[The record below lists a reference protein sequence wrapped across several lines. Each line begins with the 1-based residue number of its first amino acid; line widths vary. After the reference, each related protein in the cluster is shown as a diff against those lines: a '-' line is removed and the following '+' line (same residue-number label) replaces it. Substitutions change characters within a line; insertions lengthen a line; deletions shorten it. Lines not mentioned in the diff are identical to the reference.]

1 MRHFA
6 ITILM
11 LAAALV
17 LSGRAACAQGSYS
30 GTQPRARVIIDN
42 DFGGDPD
49 GLFHLAHHLMS
60 PSNEVRAIICSH
72 HYTDFYGWPGDA
84 AHARREVLDLLEA
97 MRYDGKAPVLLGA
110 EGRLSDRSAALESEG
125 ARAIVAE
132 AMRDD
137 TGLPLYVLVG
147 GGLTNIA
154 SAYLMEPRIAERIT
168 LVWIGGPEYPEL
180 CAAHRIQTGL
190 EYNLG
195 IDPVAAQVIFND
207 SDIPMWQSARD
218 AYRQVLCS
226 NAFINTRIRNSSNTG
241 SYLADK
247 LGELFRRAGGT
258 LGEAYDLGDSPLLLV
273 TALQSTWEPDASTSD
288 YVMMHCPDLNSCGIY
303 EANPDGRMIRV
314 YTRLDSHLIFEDML
328 AKFSNWYDREDTD

>member
-1 MRHFA
+1 M
-6 ITILM
+6 I
-11 LAAALV
+11 LAAALA
-17 LSGRAACAQGSYS
+17 LCGQAACAQGAYS

-42 DFGGDPD
+42 DFGGDAD

-60 PSNEVRAIICSH
+60 PSNDVRAIICSH
-72 HYTDFYGWPGDA
+72 HYADFYGWPGDTG
-84 AHARREVLDLLEA
+84 HARREVLDLLAA
-97 MRYDGKAPVLLGA
+97 MRYDRAIPVLQGA
-110 EGRLSDRSAALESEG
+110 EGRFTDRSTALESEG
-125 ARAIVAE
+125 AGAIVAE

-137 TGLPLYVLVG
+137 TDLPLYVLVG

-154 SAYLMEPRIAERIT
+154 SAYLMEPRIADRIT

-180 CAAHRIQTGL
+180 CAAHRIQAGR

-207 SDIPMWQSARD
+207 SDIPLWQIPRD

-241 SYLADK
+241 AFLADK

-288 YVMMHCPDLNSCGIY
+288 YVMMHCPVINARGLY
-303 EANPDGRMIRV
+303 EPDPDGRMIRV
-314 YTRLDSHLIFEDML
+314 YTHIDSHLIFEDML
-328 AKFSNWYDREDTD
+328 AKFSNWYDREDTE